1 MRVAIAK
8 DDNRVS
14 GHFGH
19 CEGFQVYEVN
29 GQEIMG
35 STFLQNPGH
44 KPGFLPKFLS
54 ENDIHVIIAGG
65 MGARAQQL
73 FSAESIQV
81 VVGAQGQIEDAIRGF
96 VDGKLVSTN
105 SVCKE
110 HEHAGDCGGH

>member
-1 MRVAIAK
+1 MRIAIAK

-29 GQEIMG
+29 GKEVVG
-35 STFLQNPGH
+35 SIYLQNPGH

-54 ENDIHVIIAGG
+54 DNDINVVIAGG

-73 FSAESIQV
+73 FTAESIQV
-81 VVGAQGQIEDAIRGF
+81 VVGVSGQIEEAIKGY
-96 VDGKLVSTN
+96 VNGTVVSTN

-110 HEHAGDCGGH
+110 HEHAGDCGEH